1 MEVNALLK
9 TLPSRLAEVKAKT
22 ATVQAKAL
30 VIQFAATLAEIEA
43 KTIGGTL
50 RYVEVEALVDRT
62 ADTLQEKSVRIMA
75 TYKAM

>member
-1 MEVNALLK
+1 MLK

-22 ATVQAKAL
+22 ATVEAEAL
-30 VIQFAATLAEIEA
+30 VIQFAAMLAEIEA

>member
-1 MEVNALLK
+1 MKAKALVD
-9 TLPSRLAEVKAKT
+9 TVVVTPAEVKAKT
-22 ATVQAKAL
+22 ATVEAKAL
-30 VIQFAATLAEIEA
+30 VIQFAAMLAEIEA

>member
-1 MEVNALLK
+1 MLK

-22 ATVQAKAL
+22 ATVEAKAL

-62 ADTLQEKSVRIMA
+62 ADTL
-75 TYKAM
+75 

>member
-9 TLPSRLAEVKAKT
+9 TLPSRLAEVKAKR
-22 ATVQAKAL
+22 ATVEAKAL
-30 VIQFAATLAEIEA
+30 VIQFAAMLAEIEA

>member
-1 MEVNALLK
+1 MLK

-22 ATVQAKAL
+22 ATVKAKAL
-30 VIQFAATLAEIEA
+30 VIQFAATLAEIKA

-50 RYVEVEALVDRT
+50 QYVEVEALVDRT

>member
-1 MEVNALLK
+1 MLK

-22 ATVQAKAL
+22 ATVEAKAL
-30 VIQFAATLAEIEA
+30 VIKFAATLAEIEA

-62 ADTLQEKSVRIMA
+62 ADTLQEKSVRIMG